1 MTFQEKSKDQ
11 ASERFFLVK
20 FTPRRYLG
28 LGSFVAPQSYLFSAP
43 ENLNINSIVINGNNI
58 SISSYQYNDNELLI
72 ESPTINATAMV
83 DGQYYVIKT
92 IGTTDYTLY
101 GAASNT
107 VGLEFKA
114 NLQTATPTGSGTV
127 YQDLSKDYNVCC
139 LDHDIF
145 VTGTKQRATNG
156 IAGIPDAIWEPLI
169 LNYPGFS
176 QSMRNIAEG
185 VFSLSGSELE
195 LICTDRWAQSLV
207 GKPEEIT
214 GQYESLSNCP
224 IFVWAC
230 IDSAQYNRKIF
241 DGEIV
246 SFSYR
251 YGRVSLQIIDTF
263 QKLGNT
269 ASFGTRAQSEIFN
282 GNKFYNV
289 TAKPEP
295 SNENKKI
302 PITLGKSSP
311 FSIARGYKHIDA
323 FGNVNLNLYYL
334 DSGQDA
340 ILISESDQTETRTW
354 MAGRMV
360 SPFVKLIQFGGM
372 YPGSQTLAVNLKK
385 NVTGTRVFDDGSAND
400 GKSEPVTRQVYNTIL
415 FVRLNN
421 IANFT
426 GEIGDIIPGSF
437 FNQGFSIGGYFPF
450 ENCIGATI
458 CGYGE
463 NLVQDYNLAINLM
476 FVNGVNFVKSSP
488 VPDQTVIPNLN
499 LIDNVFP
506 SMSVWIEG
514 DDNAE
519 YDFDEVALPGY
530 PLAASIKII
539 DKFNFTTRH
548 VPYSSI
554 LGFVPYSQGGEQV
567 WSLMFQMPSSSKINI
582 SQSKVKCRFSPAQ
595 PLSHA
600 DALKFVVKS
609 AGMAVNDASFAQAET
624 DLAANVSMTIPSTGG
639 DFPTYLEVAQ
649 SITRSTLG
657 ILRVNNAREVEY
669 EIIKN
674 PESMAIDGVRDSINM
689 LEDQTDARVDYQ
701 DLVSQVKFENPQ
713 LKNIAALSN
722 SGPNAV
728 IDFPIVKQVHR
739 VDKIKTIQHVLEN
752 IAPRKDAIAGYF
764 SNPTVEYNLSTASED
779 LASSIGDVIELN
791 NTAVAGKDQ
800 TTKGVIVSLDQ
811 SGSTTRVKINEIRG
825 VD

>member
-1 MTFQEKSKDQ
+1 MTFQDKAKDQ

-28 LGSFVAPQSYLFSAP
+28 IGSFEAPQSYRFTVP
-43 ENLNINSIVINGNNI
+43 ENLNINSIVINGNAI
-58 SISSYQYNDNELLI
+58 LSSAYSYAADQLLI
-72 ESPTINATAMV
+72 TSPTINATAMV

-92 IGTTDYTLY
+92 VGTTNYTLY

-107 VGLEFKA
+107 VGIEFKA
-114 NLQTATPTGSGTV
+114 NLQTATPTGTGTV
-127 YQDLSKDYNVCC
+127 YQDLSEVYNVCC

-145 VTGTKQRATNG
+145 VTGTKQRATSG
-156 IAGIPDAIWEPLI
+156 VSGIPDAIWEPLI

-195 LICTDRWAQSLV
+195 LICTNRWAQSLV
-207 GKPEEIT
+207 GKPEDIT
-214 GQYESLSNCP
+214 GQYESLSSCP
-224 IFVWAC
+224 ISVWAC

-246 SFSYR
+246 SFAYR
-251 YGRVSLQIIDTF
+251 YGKVNLQIIDTF

-269 ASFGTRAQSEIFN
+269 ASFGTREQSEIFN

-295 SNENKKI
+295 SSQNKKI

-311 FSIARGYKHIDA
+311 FSVSLGYSHVDS
-323 FGNVNLNLYYL
+323 FGNTNLTQYHITN
-334 DSGQDA
+334 GQDA
-340 ILISESDQTETRTW
+340 LLISATTPTSKSTW
-354 MAGRMV
+354 IGGRMV
-360 SPFVKLIQFGGM
+360 SQGLKLINFGTFTGVAAATN
-372 YPGSQTLAVNLKK
+372 YKK
-385 NVTGTRVFDDGSAND
+385 TITGTKIYDDGSAND
-400 GKSEPVTRQVYNTIL
+400 GKSEPITRQIYNTIL
-415 FVRLNN
+415 WLQLADLNQFN
-421 IANFT
+421 
-426 GEIGDIIPGSF
+426 GEIGDIIPASF
-437 FNQGFSIGGYFPF
+437 FDQNYQKDGFYPF
-450 ENCIGATI
+450 KNIECGVI

-463 NLVQDYNLAINLM
+463 NLYFGYNLGIYIVVKQGA
-476 FVNGVNFVKSSP
+476 NFIISSP
-488 VPDQTVIPNLN
+488 TPDDKFLDAITFPNNVIP
-499 LIDNVFP
+499 
-506 SMSVWIEG
+506 SVSIWVEG
-514 DDNAE
+514 DETAD
-519 YDFDEVALPGY
+519 YDFDEI
-530 PLAASIKII
+530 IKPAGQIQTI
-539 DKFNFTTRH
+539 WKFNKPTKY
-548 VPYSSI
+548 VSYSSI
-554 LGFVPYSQGGEQV
+554 EGFIPYQYAGENVWNFIFKLDPIDDQDASQA
-567 WSLMFQMPSSSKINI
+567 KI
-582 SQSKVKCRFSPAQ
+582 KCRFSPSQ
-595 PLSHA
+595 SLSHA
-600 DALKFVVKS
+600 DALKFVIKS

-624 DLAANVSMTIPSTGG
+624 DLAANVSLTIPNSGG
-639 DFPTYLEVAQ
+639 EFPTYLEVAQ

-674 PESMAIDGVRDSINM
+674 PEAMAVDGVRDSINM
-689 LEDQTDARVDYQ
+689 LADQTDARVDYQ

-722 SGPNAV
+722 AGPNAV
-728 IDFPIVKQVHR
+728 VDFPIVKQVHR

-800 TTKGVIVSLDQ
+800 TTRGVIISLDQ
-811 SGSTTRVKINEIRG
+811 SGSTTKVKINEIRG